1 MYFGTDR
8 FYDGL
13 FPEYQKDLKDWVY
26 SEMLAFLK
34 GLSNTKSEPKQ
45 FDYYKRQ
52 NAAPKMIEGKYEL
65 TIQDKTITLVN
76 KERNIEVEVM
86 CHPDDAFDIAAGMK
100 VAFDRYK
107 EQLIQRE
114 NAKNPKKAK
123 VRRKLYVGNL
133 VMIKKNTWVFDED
146 QYAKVP
152 QDIVGYI
159 TRMYTVGNDTLCEIQ
174 STDRKYEFIA
184 KAKDVELI
192 EQ

>member
-1 MYFGTDR
+1 MFFDDFFSIRIPKDIDEFITFEYPLFDYLKKSQKLKPNNTAPKSIEGQ
-8 FYDGL
+8 YDL
-13 FPEYQKDLKDWVY
+13 TIKDKNIV
-26 SEMLAFLK
+26 
-34 GLSNTKSEPKQ
+34 LSNKS
-45 FDYYKRQ
+45 
-52 NAAPKMIEGKYEL
+52 NG
-65 TIQDKTITLVN
+65 V
-76 KERNIEVEVM
+76 EVEVM
-86 CHPDDAFDIAAGMK
+86 CHPDDAFDISVGMK

-114 NAKNPKKAK
+114 NAKNPKQAK

-174 STDRKYEFIA
+174 STDKKYEFIA

>member
-45 FDYYKRQ
+45 SDYYKRQ

-65 TIQDKTITLVN
+65 TIHDKTIALTN

-114 NAKNPKKAK
+114 NAKKPKQAK

-133 VMIKKNTWVFDED
+133 VIVKKDTWVFDNG
-146 QYAKVP
+146 QYVKTP

-159 TRMYTVGNDTLCEIQ
+159 TRMYTVDNDTLCEIQ

>member
-1 MYFGTDR
+1 MYFGADR

-45 FDYYKRQ
+45 SDYYKKQ

-65 TIQDKTITLVN
+65 TIYDKTITLTN

-86 CHPDDAFDIAAGMK
+86 CHPDDAFDIASGMK

-107 EQLIQRE
+107 EQLIQKE
-114 NAKNPKKAK
+114 NAKKPKQAK

-133 VMIKKNTWVFDED
+133 VMVKKNTWVHDDE
-146 QYAKVP
+146 QYVKTP

-159 TRMYTVGNDTLCEIQ
+159 TRMYTVGGSTLCEIQ
-174 STDRKYEFIA
+174 STDRKYEFTA
-184 KAKDVELI
+184 DVTSVELI

>member
-52 NAAPKMIEGKYEL
+52 NAAPRMIEGKYEL

-86 CHPDDAFDIAAGMK
+86 CHPDDAFDISAGMK

-114 NAKNPKKAK
+114 NAKKPKQAK

-133 VMIKKNTWVFDED
+133 VMVKKNTWVFDEG
-146 QYAKVP
+146 QYVKTP

-159 TRMYTVGNDTLCEIQ
+159 TRMHTVDNDTLCEIQ

>member
-13 FPEYQKDLKDWVY
+13 FPEYQKDLNDWLY
-26 SEMLAFLK
+26 SEMCAFLK
-34 GLSNTKSEPKQ
+34 GLSNTRPKPKQ
-45 FDYYKRQ
+45 SDYYKRQ
-52 NAAPKMIEGKYEL
+52 NIAPKMIEGKYEL
-65 TIQDKTITLVN
+65 TIHDKTITLTN

-86 CHPDDAFDIAAGMK
+86 CHPDDAFDIVYGMK

-107 EQLIQRE
+107 EQLTQRE
-114 NAKNPKKAK
+114 NAKKPKQAK

-133 VMIKKNTWVFDED
+133 VMVKKNTWVFDED

-159 TRMYTVGNDTLCEIQ
+159 TRMYTVDNDTLCEIQ

>member
-1 MYFGTDR
+1 MYFGTNG

-13 FPEYQKDLKDWVY
+13 FSEYQKDLNDWIY
-26 SEMLAFLK
+26 SEMYTFLK
-34 GLSNTKSEPKQ
+34 GLSNTRSKPKQ
-45 FDYYKRQ
+45 TDYYKRQ
-52 NAAPKMIEGKYEL
+52 NIAPKTIEGKYEL
-65 TIQDKTITLVN
+65 TIHDKTITLAN

-114 NAKNPKKAK
+114 NAKKPKQAK
-123 VRRKLYVGNL
+123 VRRKLYVDNL
-133 VMIKKNTWVFDED
+133 VIVKKDTWVFDED

-174 STDRKYEFIA
+174 STDKKYEFIA

>member
-65 TIQDKTITLVN
+65 TIHDKTITLVN

-114 NAKNPKKAK
+114 NAKKPKQAK

-174 STDRKYEFIA
+174 STDKKYEFIA

>member
-1 MYFGTDR
+1 MYFETDR

-34 GLSNTKSEPKQ
+34 GLPNTKSEPKQ
-45 FDYYKRQ
+45 FNYYKRQ

-65 TIQDKTITLVN
+65 TIHDKTITLTN

-114 NAKNPKKAK
+114 NAKKPKQAK

-133 VMIKKNTWVFDED
+133 VMAKKNTWAFDEG
-146 QYAKVP
+146 QYVKTP

-159 TRMYTVGNDTLCEIQ
+159 TRMYTVVNDTLCKIQ

>member
-65 TIQDKTITLVN
+65 IIHDKTITLTN

-114 NAKNPKKAK
+114 NAKKPKQAK

-146 QYAKVP
+146 QYAKIP

-174 STDRKYEFIA
+174 STDKKYEFIA